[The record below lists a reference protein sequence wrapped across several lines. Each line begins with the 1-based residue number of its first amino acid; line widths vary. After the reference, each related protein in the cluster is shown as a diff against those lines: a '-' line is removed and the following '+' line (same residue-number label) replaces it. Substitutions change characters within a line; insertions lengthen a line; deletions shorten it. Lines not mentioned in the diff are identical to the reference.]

1 MSEKR
6 PISNVDQTLTCNDS
20 NKKKAPRVYKENS
33 LLCINDD
40 IWKVIL
46 SFCFGTKLRL
56 GQYRGKKPLHLNA
69 REFLFMQ
76 MLHGKTY
83 SVTLDE
89 VLCNVPFVS
98 KEFKEK
104 VWEYIHSNTLEL
116 INFDRDFWIKPMKAF
131 EFNISMQPLKL
142 GYIDLSSLQISDAR
156 LLNDGDLKPPNE
168 SILIASVIFSLF
180 SFDLSKLKKI
190 KLPDATKLPPM
201 IDKCIA
207 DLLSNDEVDIYSNEV
222 LQSDARMPQLHRHIE
237 ANPRTQ
243 LRTKSLEYIEI
254 TSMSSLYLPI
264 LEAFTATCKQLKIVI
279 DTDKLYLLPEI
290 ERHISNM
297 KALTKLDI
305 QLSSPMKQNVQ
316 VPIKII
322 ISTSLKSLSI
332 SSPSSIHE
340 SSSFSSLERLSLI
353 APLEQFNAKATLSS
367 CLNSLRSLKMNLLLQ
382 YGNTTSSTQNSI
394 CKNLTDFIR
403 CMSSLE
409 ELDLR
414 VETRGRENVKLD
426 IESNTLE
433 QISLADGGEDRLY
446 LEKCTCPSLRV
457 LTTDYD
463 PNEGQMTIVKQ
474 KKPFQKNELSPR
486 WNYFSPSERDF
497 IGLSIPQNC
506 RIQFLVPF
514 C

>member
-6 PISNVDQTLTCNDS
+6 PNSNVDQTLTCNDS
-20 NKKKAPRVYKENS
+20 SKKKAPRVYKENS

-56 GQYRGKKPLHLNA
+56 GQYRGKKQLHLNA

-76 MLHGKTY
+76 MLHGKSY
-83 SVTLDE
+83 GATLDE
-89 VLCNVPFVS
+89 VLCDLPFVS
-98 KEFKEK
+98 KKFKEK
-104 VWEYIHSNTLEL
+104 VWGYIHSNAHEL
-116 INFDRDFWIKPMKAF
+116 VHFDRDFWTKPMKAF

-142 GYIDLSSLQISDAR
+142 GYIDLSSLQFSDAR
-156 LLNDGDLKPPNE
+156 FLNDGDLQSSDE
-168 SILIASVIFSLF
+168 RILITSVIFSLF

-207 DLLSNDEVDIYSNEV
+207 HLLSNDEVNIYSYNV
-222 LQSDARMPQLHRHIE
+222 LHTDARMPQLHRHIE

-243 LRTKSLEYIEI
+243 LRPKSLEYIEI
-254 TSMSSLYLPI
+254 VSMSSLYLPI
-264 LEAFTATCKQLKIVI
+264 LEAFTESCKQLKIAI

-290 ERHISNM
+290 ERHISNT

-316 VPIKII
+316 VPMKI
-322 ISTSLKSLSI
+322 ISTSLKGLSI
-332 SSPSSIHE
+332 SSPSSILE
-340 SSSFSSLERLSLI
+340 SSSFPSLETMSLI
-353 APLEQFNAKATLSS
+353 APLEQFNAKATFSS
-367 CLNSLRSLKMNLLLQ
+367 CLNSLCSLKMNLLLQ
-382 YGNTTSSTQNSI
+382 YGNTTTSTQNSI

-403 CMSSLE
+403 CMSSLK

-414 VETRGRENVKLD
+414 VETRGRENVKLY

-474 KKPFQKNELSPR
+474 KKAFQRNELSPR

-497 IGLSIPQNC
+497 IGLSIPQDC